1 MFWKKVVFILNIKF
15 GFSWV
20 SQLDGYM
27 ARRLGIHS
35 VLGSYLDPLA
45 DKVSIER
52 AYLHFILMCG

>member
-1 MFWKKVVFILNIKF
+1 M
-15 GFSWV
+15 

-45 DKVSIER
+45 DKVSIESLFTF
-52 AYLHFILMCG
+52 YTCVDSHFPIVKV